1 MVDRAVGRAL
11 VACVREHDWHSPP
24 SGMAL
29 PPGKAA
35 ADQLVEAARYHR
47 VVGCVYHSVAKVDGF
62 DRDAKR
68 RLFALYHQARN
79 AHLRVLA
86 LLQRVG
92 DLLEKADV
100 PFVVLKGPALAWRAY
115 SRPDLRLY
123 SDLDLL
129 VAPSLFPGAL
139 AALEE
144 GGLVV
149 LDRNWPL
156 IRRDVA
162 GEVKLGAPDG
172 TPVDLHWDLFFSDDL
187 RRTFPIPVAGLI
199 ARGRPLQRE
208 SGDEMVTLDAADTIV
223 HVAVHAALGGGDR
236 LVWLKDIDG
245 CVRFDPPDWDAVI
258 RRSHRWSVHLLVCLM
273 LARAR
278 ATLGTEVPDDV
289 LRALAPAAPWR
300 GLLHVV
306 DRLSPP
312 ERSTDAGTPAT
323 LLARSTRATASASI
337 RNVGVG
343 VRSRVTLLARNHRW
357 ERNLDQDD
365 PTNPASL
372 LYPAGDTEDRARYL
386 TMVATR

>member
-1 MVDRAVGRAL
+1 MERAVGQAL
-11 VACVREHDWHSPP
+11 VACVREHDWREPP
-24 SGMAL
+24 PRLVVPAG
-29 PPGKAA
+29 PEA
-35 ADQLVEAARYHR
+35 ADRLVEAARYHR
-47 VVGCVYHSVAKVDGF
+47 VVGCVYHSVARLDGF
-62 DRDAKR
+62 DTAAKR

-86 LLQRVG
+86 LLQRVDEVLG
-92 DLLEKADV
+92 KADV

-129 VAPSLFPGAL
+129 VAPAVFPAAL
-139 AALEE
+139 AALEDS
-144 GGLVV
+144 GLVV

-162 GEVKLGAPDG
+162 GEVKLAAEDG

-187 RRTFPIPVAGLI
+187 RRTFPIPVVNVM
-199 ARGRPLQRE
+199 ARARPLRRDAGAE
-208 SGDEMVTLDAADTIV
+208 FLTLDAADTLV
-223 HVAVHAALGGGDR
+223 HVAVHACLGGGDR
-236 LVWLKDIDG
+236 LVWLKDLDG
-245 CVRFDPPDWDAVI
+245 CVRYDTPDWDAVV

-278 ATLGTEVPDDV
+278 ATLGTDVPDDV

-312 ERSTDAGTPAT
+312 QRSTDAGTPAT
-323 LLARSTRATASASI
+323 LLARSTRVTAAESLL
-337 RNVGVG
+337 NVAAG
-343 VRSRVTLLARNHRW
+343 VRARITLLARNGRW

-372 LYPAGDTEDRARYL
+372 LFPAGGREDRDTYL
-386 TMVATR
+386 TMVAAR